1 MHRIGVRGDQAFR
14 HRWYS
19 PEMDHSK
26 NSTPSGAD
34 PASKRILSLDALRGF
49 DMFWIIGGGAFLE
62 AVGARWPSA
71 GMQALQVQ
79 FTEHV
84 EWEGFRFHDGI
95 FPLFLFIIGATL
107 PWSIGRRVDAGAA
120 RTSIVGKVVVRFLW
134 LVFFGLVINGLTR
147 LEGWSEL
154 RLFGVLQRQAFGY
167 LAVALVYLFA
177 PRRSWPWLWG
187 GILLAYGALLAFV
200 PVPGHGVG
208 LYTQEGNLANHVDRV
223 VLLPGQMYK
232 EYGDPE
238 GPLSNLPSIATALM
252 GLIAGDYIH
261 RAGGSPSRKSLVLA
275 VAGLACFAAGWAL
288 HPVVPVI
295 KKIWTSSFVL
305 VSGGLSLMLLA
316 AFHEVLDV
324 RRWTRGS
331 AVWAAIG
338 ANAITAYMGVHIVDF
353 DAISEKFVVGLM
365 RLYPAEKDLLLRG
378 GALIIVLLALHG
390 MRRKGIFLRV

>member
-1 MHRIGVRGDQAFR
+1 M
-14 HRWYS
+14 
-19 PEMDHSK
+19 E
-26 NSTPSGAD
+26 STPISETAAGKVAA
-34 PASKRILSLDALRGF
+34 PRMLSLDALRGF

-62 AVGARWPSA
+62 AVAARWPSPW
-71 GMQALQVQ
+71 MQALQAQ

-84 EWEGFRFHDGI
+84 EWDGFRFHDGI

-107 PWSIGRRVDAGAA
+107 PWSIGRRVENGTPRA
-120 RTSIVGKVVVRFLW
+120 SIVGKVLVRFLW
-134 LVFFGLVINGLTR
+134 LVVFGLVINGLTR

-167 LAVALVYLFA
+167 LAVALLYLFA
-177 PRRSWPWLWG
+177 PRRWWPWLWA
-187 GILLAYGALLAFV
+187 GILLAYGAMLAFV

-208 LYTQEGNLANHVDRV
+208 LYTPEGNLANHVDRV

-252 GLIAGDYIH
+252 GLMAGDYLH
-261 RAGGSPSRKSLVLA
+261 RGGGSPSRKSMVLA
-275 VAGLACFAAGWAL
+275 AAGIACFAAGCAL

-305 VSGGLSLMLLA
+305 VSGGVSLVLLA

-324 RRWTRGS
+324 RKWTRGS

-353 DAISEKFVVGLM
+353 DGISEKFVVGLM

-378 GALIIVLLALHG
+378 GALLIVLLALHG

>member
-1 MHRIGVRGDQAFR
+1 MESQ
-14 HRWYS
+14 
-19 PEMDHSK
+19 PE
-26 NSTPSGAD
+26 PSAPTRTAD
-34 PASKRILSLDALRGF
+34 RILSLDALRGF

-62 AVGARWPSA
+62 AVASRWPFA
-71 GMQALQVQ
+71 WMQAIQVQ

-84 EWEGFRFHDGI
+84 EWDGFRFHDGI

-107 PWSIGRRVDAGAA
+107 PWSVGRRVEAGVPRLAIL
-120 RTSIVGKVVVRFLW
+120 RKVVVRFLW
-134 LVFFGLVINGLTR
+134 LVLFGLIINGLTR

-167 LAVALVYLFA
+167 LGVSLLYLFA
-177 PRRSWPWLWG
+177 PRRGWPWIWAA
-187 GILLAYGALLAFV
+187 ILVVYAALLAFA
-200 PVPGHGVG
+200 PVPGHGAG
-208 LYTQEGNLANHVDRV
+208 DYSPEGNFANYVDRA
-223 VLLPGQMYK
+223 LLQPGQMYK

-252 GLIAGDYIH
+252 GLMAGDWIH
-261 RAGGSPSRKSLVLA
+261 RGNAEASRKSLVLA
-275 VAGLACFAAGWAL
+275 IAGLACFVAGWAL
-288 HPVVPVI
+288 HPVIPVI

-316 AFHEVLDV
+316 AFHEMLDV

-378 GALIIVLLALHG
+378 GALVLVLLALHG